1 MSVWNRIG
9 DIASNTA
16 KGIFNFTGEVA
27 EATGSASRF
36 ALDVGTAPWND
47 DDEYN
52 GFIQTFKT
60 AWAKEGTDIIKPFAS
75 AGGAIYKVPGVAKA
89 GNVISTAGEFLYK
102 ANQEIIREPAST
114 YFLMQGQVSGGNAS
128 FFNPDDWKKAYKG
141 AQEIDFG
148 KAFSSGGVAAGR
160 MSYDPQFNIYD
171 PREREAAFNGGI
183 YGAVEKTAN
192 IGVQIFGDI
201 TFGVAK
207 GLKVAKA
214 SILGVG
220 KLNNADAVAKAAE
233 DITKAQYGVDNRF
246 TKVLKDFTDNNS
258 TYALSHPMV
267 KSSSSPGLLAHLL
280 GDSVDVDET
289 ALILRS
295 ALGDPKAMDD
305 LRVQRKYIT
314 DALEAERGKLS
325 AVDEF
330 KLFAAPDG
338 SGMLPFLNDNK
349 VVADEI
355 LANYRSLAANDK
367 YFADLMEVGK
377 GGGALTRTTGKVL
390 QGTED
395 FIAKARAFKF
405 YDKAVGNPR
414 IEIYQPTPFH
424 IMYQKISYSQ
434 GERPAGL
441 VDFNDPDSYREI
453 IANINRLGPTSSSK
467 LVPKKFNGLGAFTQ
481 EQSKKLLDDFLKAS
495 TPEAKFA
502 ATKSFESSAV
512 KALAAKYGI
521 KQEAADAIYNN
532 YDGARTSALKSI
544 QDKGFMV
551 DTDGSVLRIPQL
563 ESQTANYLPLMDFDV
578 LDNLLKRNA
587 REINL
592 IDDITSPIFNS
603 LDLVQDLFKAA
614 VLLRLG
620 YTFRNTLDSSLRI
633 AGSIGAYAQLRH
645 LGPGLKNIITD
656 KVKTPSRLIDK
667 YKAVDSGMT
676 FKQVQ
681 QSSVGVI
688 DELNKLKSS
697 ISALEAKL
705 SLNPDDL
712 DLAGELNTFKLLQ
725 EEKQSIYQHYTD
737 VLNRS
742 KGAKLKPVYPNVR
755 NYTDG
760 GTGGLPGT
768 RSVVGFV
775 DTKYVSKMPGNTV
788 DTERVNFFRKE
799 LSSGKGFDEPI
810 MVVYN
815 NDSGLA
821 YVGEGNHR
829 LQAALLE
836 NIPYVPIR
844 VVRGTESEMISF
856 TKEGRSPKQIKNNK
870 TLPFTTGGAQGPVEY
885 MPPDVH
891 PSFIFDKEYIT
902 DKDLF
907 AQGGKE
913 LDTKKRIGSGSY
925 TVTTSDGQV
934 YELNDAFGGPLGDMF
949 RRIAS
954 SGNSFERMVDSNT
967 DLYKRSLS
975 SKGIGVVKPTDPAYF
990 DQWAQTLRTQFGNS
1004 AIVNKI
1010 IAGENIDDI
1019 TRWLKSSSDGRDL
1032 RRRLT
1037 ISSDESSEYVNKIN
1051 GFLDQYLPVSS
1062 NLRSKIKDIT
1072 PEDLRSTFKDPTTL
1086 PLIHGHVLE
1095 DAVKNNS
1102 KFKVKET
1109 INGLFKLLATM
1120 PEDAFA
1126 RNPVYVHLYREEA
1139 KRRLDIMAG
1148 LKTEIVSTAD
1158 QEAIMMQARKFALRE
1173 MKNILFNIERKT
1185 NLATAMKY
1193 INPFFSAQE
1202 NAYKTWM
1209 KLAVADPSIVN
1220 KGYLVWQSPNRSGL
1234 VTDEDG
1240 NQVPVG
1246 QTKGNDTIW
1255 LDLPKGLTKI
1265 PGLESLTRAG
1275 IPKGSLDIIFQ
1286 GGLDV
1291 LYNTGNP
1298 NLFADIFPVGPYVA
1312 VPVAQLTKDQPT
1324 LQDSL
1329 KGMFPYGLP
1338 KNAVSAFLPP
1348 FIQRQITSNAG
1359 LDDPQFSRTFQL
1371 IWKTEQQNAK
1381 RDGKPAVQFDKIMD
1395 MTKDYYR
1402 MRTYANL
1409 IMPFAPRFDTPYQY
1423 YLDKSREYKR
1433 VYGLDADA
1441 KFLNDYPEYFSF
1453 SASLSKNPT
1462 GVQSSVVAA
1471 ENTKKYSTLITEL
1484 TQINPKLIGLVT
1496 NDPTGYNFS
1505 QAAYNFL
1512 YKKKISP
1519 GSSETFLSSQSPIE
1533 SQRQNE
1539 AEKGWIQYNKL
1550 ADFLDNQLQARGL
1563 SSTQQTGAED
1573 LAYIKKEYVRK
1584 LSIQTDPE
1592 GKPMFD
1598 NKTGQYVQTAWSD
1611 DYLDSDGSK
1620 TNKVILGLS
1629 TVLQDET
1636 FMKDNKN
1643 STTWKSVSLYLD
1655 IRKAIAQ
1662 NLLNRDVKSID
1673 AKANGD
1679 LKFIYDGMVNKLKQ
1693 DDKLGFAYLYDRF
1706 LSQDL
1711 ITDRYLTPKVGE

>member
-1 MSVWNRIG
+1 VSVWNRIG
-9 DIASNTA
+9 DVASNAA
-16 KGIFNFTGEVA
+16 KGVFNFTGDLA
-27 EATGSASRF
+27 EATGSVSRF

-52 GFIQTFKT
+52 GFVQTFKT

-75 AGGAIYKVPGVAKA
+75 AGGAIYKVPGVAK
-89 GNVISTAGEFLYK
+89 GVNFISTAGEFLYK

-114 YFLMQGQVSGGNAS
+114 YFLMQGEVSGGKAS

-141 AQEIDFG
+141 AQEINFG
-148 KAFSSGGVAAGR
+148 KAFASGGVAAGR

-171 PREREAAFNGGI
+171 PREREAAFKGGI
-183 YGAVEKTAN
+183 YGAVETGAD
-192 IGVQIFGDI
+192 IGIQLFGDI
-201 TFGVAK
+201 SFGVGK

-214 SILGVG
+214 STLGVG
-220 KLNNADAVAKAAE
+220 KLSNADAVAKAAE
-233 DITKAQYGVDNRF
+233 DITKAQYGVNNRF
-246 TKVLKDFTDNNS
+246 TKVLKDFTDNTS

-267 KSSSSPGLLAHLL
+267 KSSSNPGLLAHLL

-305 LRVQRKYIT
+305 LRLQRKYIT

-325 AVDEF
+325 VVDEF

-338 SGMLPFLNDNK
+338 SGMLPFLNDSK
-349 VVADEI
+349 IVADEV
-355 LANYRSLAANDK
+355 LSNYRSLAANDK

-377 GGGALTRTTGKVL
+377 GGGALTRTTGKIL
-390 QGTED
+390 QGAED
-395 FIAKARAFKF
+395 FVAKARAFKF
-405 YDKAVGNPR
+405 YDEAVGNPR

-424 IMYQKISYSQ
+424 IMYQKISYLQ

-453 IANINRLGPTSSSK
+453 IANINRLGPTSTSK

-502 ATKSFESSAV
+502 ATKNFESSAV
-512 KALAAKYGI
+512 KALAAKYGVSQQ
-521 KQEAADAIYNN
+521 KADAIYNN

-592 IDDITSPIFNS
+592 IDDITSPVFNS

-620 YTFRNTLDSSLRI
+620 YTIRNTVDSSLRI

-645 LGPGLKNIITD
+645 LGPGLKNVITD
-656 KVKTPSRLIDK
+656 KVKTPSRLIDS
-667 YKAVDSGMT
+667 YRAVDSGMT

-681 QSSVGVI
+681 ESSTRVI
-688 DELNKLKSS
+688 DDLNKLKSS

-712 DLAGELNTFKLLQ
+712 DLAGELNTFKLLR
-725 EEKQSIYQHYTD
+725 EEKESIYQHYTD

-742 KGAKLKPVYPNVR
+742 PKAEPKQR
-755 NYTDG
+755 I
-760 GTGGLPGT
+760 GTG
-768 RSVVGFV
+768 
-775 DTKYVSKMPGNTV
+775 
-788 DTERVNFFRKE
+788 
-799 LSSGKGFDEPI
+799 
-810 MVVYN
+810 
-815 NDSGLA
+815 
-821 YVGEGNHR
+821 
-829 LQAALLE
+829 
-836 NIPYVPIR
+836 
-844 VVRGTESEMISF
+844 
-856 TKEGRSPKQIKNNK
+856 
-870 TLPFTTGGAQGPVEY
+870 
-885 MPPDVH
+885 
-891 PSFIFDKEYIT
+891 
-902 DKDLF
+902 
-907 AQGGKE
+907 
-913 LDTKKRIGSGSY
+913 SY
-925 TVTTSDGQV
+925 RVTTSDGQV
-934 YELNDAFGGPLGDMF
+934 YDLNDAFGGPLGDMF

-967 DLYKRSLS
+967 DLYKRNLAY
-975 SKGIGVVKPTDPAYF
+975 KGIGVVKPTDPAYF

-1004 AIVNKI
+1004 AVVNKI
-1010 IAGENIDDI
+1010 IAGDTIDDI

-1032 RRRLT
+1032 RRRLS

-1095 DAVKNNS
+1095 DAIKNNS

-1126 RNPVYVHLYREEA
+1126 RNPVYIHLYREEA
-1139 KRRLDIMAG
+1139 KRRLDIMSG
-1148 LKTEIVSTAD
+1148 LKDEIVGIAD
-1158 QEAIMMQARKFALRE
+1158 QEAIMSQAHKFALRE

-1209 KLAVADPSIVN
+1209 KLAIADPSIVN

-1338 KNAVSAFLPP
+1338 KNAISAFLPP
-1348 FIQRQITSNAG
+1348 ALQRQLTSNAG

-1381 RDGKPAVQFDKIMD
+1381 RDGKPAVKFDKIMD

-1433 VYGLDADA
+1433 IYGLDADA

-1462 GVQSSVVAA
+1462 GINSSVVAA
-1471 ENTKKYSTLITEL
+1471 ENTKKYAGLISEL
-1484 TQINPKLIGLVT
+1484 SQINPKLIGLVT
-1496 NDPTGYNFS
+1496 NDPTGYDFS

-1550 ADFLDNQLQARGL
+1550 SDFIDNQLQARGL

-1592 GKPMFD
+1592 GKPIFD
-1598 NKTGQYVQTAWSD
+1598 NKTGQYVQTAWAD

-1620 TNKVILGLS
+1620 TNRVILGLS
-1629 TVLQDET
+1629 TILQDKT
-1636 FMKDNKN
+1636 FMKNNKN
-1643 STTWKSVSLYLD
+1643 SATWKSVSAYLD

-1662 NLLNRDVKSID
+1662 NLLNRDVTSID
-1673 AKANGD
+1673 AKANAD
-1679 LKFIYDGMVNKLKQ
+1679 LKFIYEGMVNKLKQ

-1711 ITDRYLTPKVGE
+1711 LTDRYLTPKVGE

>member
-9 DIASNTA
+9 DVASNAA
-16 KGIFNFTGEVA
+16 KGVFNFTGDVA
-27 EATGSASRF
+27 EAAGSVSRF

-52 GFIQTFKT
+52 GFVQTFKT

-102 ANQEIIREPAST
+102 ANQEVIREPIAT
-114 YFLMQGQVSGGNAS
+114 YQLVMGDVDGGLFN
-128 FFNPDDWKKAYKG
+128 FFDPDAWKKAYKG
-141 AQEIDFG
+141 AQEVSVG
-148 KAFSSGGVAAGR
+148 QAFVGGGIAASR

-171 PREREAAFNGGI
+171 PREREAAFKNSAWGKVSSGTI
-183 YGAVEKTAN
+183 DFFTQV
-192 IGVQIFGDI
+192 FGDI
-201 TFGVAK
+201 TIGAAK
-207 GLKVAKA
+207 GLKVVKESA
-214 SILGVG
+214 IGVG
-220 KLNNADAVAKAAE
+220 KLKNSDLVAKAAE
-233 DITKAQYGVDNRF
+233 DITKAQYGVNNRF

-267 KSSSSPGLLAHLL
+267 KSSSNPGLLAHLL

-305 LRVQRKYIT
+305 LRLQRKYIT

-349 VVADEI
+349 AVADDV
-355 LANYRSLAANDK
+355 LTNYRSLAENDK
-367 YFADLMEVGK
+367 YFADLMEIGK
-377 GGGALTRTTGKVL
+377 GGGTLTRTTGKIL
-390 QGTED
+390 QGAED
-395 FIAKARAFKF
+395 FVAKSRAFKF

-424 IMYQKISYSQ
+424 IMYQKISFNQ

-453 IANINRLGPTSSSK
+453 IANINRLGPTSSNK

-512 KALAAKYGI
+512 TALAAKYDI

-578 LDNLLKRNA
+578 LDNLLKRNS

-592 IDDITSPIFNS
+592 IDDITSPVFNS

-620 YTFRNTLDSSLRI
+620 YTVRNTVDSSLRI
-633 AGSIGAYAQLRH
+633 AASVGAYAQLRH
-645 LGPGLKNIITD
+645 LGPGLKNVITD
-656 KVKTPSRLIDK
+656 KVKTPSRLIDR
-667 YKAVDSGMT
+667 YKAVDSTMT

-681 QSSVGVI
+681 ESSTKVI
-688 DELNKLKSS
+688 DDLNKLKSS

-737 VLNRS
+737 VLNRN
-742 KGAKLKPVYPNVR
+742 KGKQPKQR
-755 NYTDG
+755 I
-760 GTGGLPGT
+760 GTG
-768 RSVVGFV
+768 
-775 DTKYVSKMPGNTV
+775 
-788 DTERVNFFRKE
+788 
-799 LSSGKGFDEPI
+799 
-810 MVVYN
+810 
-815 NDSGLA
+815 
-821 YVGEGNHR
+821 
-829 LQAALLE
+829 
-836 NIPYVPIR
+836 
-844 VVRGTESEMISF
+844 
-856 TKEGRSPKQIKNNK
+856 
-870 TLPFTTGGAQGPVEY
+870 
-885 MPPDVH
+885 
-891 PSFIFDKEYIT
+891 
-902 DKDLF
+902 
-907 AQGGKE
+907 
-913 LDTKKRIGSGSY
+913 SY
-925 TVTTSDGQV
+925 KVTTSDGQV

-967 DLYKRSLS
+967 DLYKRNLA

-1004 AIVNKI
+1004 AVVNKI

-1019 TRWLKSSSDGRDL
+1019 TGWLKSSSDGRDL
-1032 RRRLT
+1032 RRRLA

-1072 PEDLRSTFKDPTTL
+1072 PEDLRSAFKDPTTL

-1095 DAVKNNS
+1095 DAIKNNS
-1102 KFKVKET
+1102 KIKVKET

-1126 RNPVYVHLYREEA
+1126 RNPVFVHLYREEA
-1139 KRRLDIMAG
+1139 KRRLNIMAG
-1148 LKTEIVSTAD
+1148 LKDDIVSIAD
-1158 QEAIMMQARKFALRE
+1158 QEVIMMQARKFALRE

-1209 KLAVADPSIVN
+1209 KLAVADPSIIN
-1220 KGYLVWQSPNRSGL
+1220 KGYLVWQSPNRAGL

-1312 VPVAQLTKDQPT
+1312 VSVAQLTKDQPT

-1338 KNAVSAFLPP
+1338 KDAISAFLPP
-1348 FIQRQITSNAG
+1348 ALQRQLTSRAG
-1359 LDDPQFSRTFQL
+1359 LDDPQFSRTFGL

-1381 RDGKPAVQFDKIMD
+1381 RDGRKPPQFDKIMD

-1441 KFLNDYPEYFSF
+1441 RFLNDYPEYFSF

-1462 GVQSSVVAA
+1462 GVNSSVIAA
-1471 ENTKKYSTLITEL
+1471 ENTKKYAGLISQL
-1484 TQINPKLIGLVT
+1484 SQIEPRLIGLVT
-1496 NDPTGYNFS
+1496 NDPSGYDFS

-1519 GSSETFLSSQSPIE
+1519 GSSETFLSSLSPIE
-1533 SQRQNE
+1533 SERKNE

-1550 ADFLDNQLQARGL
+1550 SDFLDNQLQARGL

-1573 LAYIKKEYVRK
+1573 LAYIKLEYIKE
-1584 LSIQTDPE
+1584 LSTQKDPE
-1592 GKPMFD
+1592 GKPIFD
-1598 NKTGQYVQTAWSD
+1598 NKTGQYVQTAWAD

-1629 TVLQDET
+1629 TALQDET
-1636 FMKDNKN
+1636 FMKNNKN
-1643 STTWKSVSLYLD
+1643 SATWKSVSAYLD

-1662 NLLNRDVKSID
+1662 NLLNRDVTSIN
-1673 AKANGD
+1673 AKANAD
-1679 LKFIYDGMVNKLKQ
+1679 LKFIYEGMVNKLKQ

-1711 ITDRYLTPKVGE
+1711 IVDRYLTPKVGK

>member
-9 DIASNTA
+9 DVASNAA
-16 KGIFNFTGEVA
+16 KGIFNFTGDVA
-27 EATGSASRF
+27 EATGSLSRF

-52 GFIQTFKT
+52 GFVQTFKT

-75 AGGAIYKVPGVAKA
+75 AGGAIYKVPGVAK
-89 GNVISTAGEFLYK
+89 GVNVISTAGEFLYK

-114 YFLMQGQVSGGNAS
+114 YFLMQGEVSGGKAS

-148 KAFSSGGVAAGR
+148 KAFASGGVAAGR

-171 PREREAAFNGGI
+171 PREREAAFKGGI

-207 GLKVAKA
+207 GLKVAKE
-214 SILGVG
+214 STLGVG
-220 KLNNADAVAKAAE
+220 KLSNADAVAKAAE

-267 KSSSSPGLLAHLL
+267 KSSSNPGLLAHLL

-338 SGMLPFLNDNK
+338 SGMLPFLNDSK
-349 VVADEI
+349 VVTDEV

-395 FIAKARAFKF
+395 FVAKARAFKF

-424 IMYQKISYSQ
+424 IMYQKISYLQ

-453 IANINRLGPTSSSK
+453 IANINRLGPTSTSK

-521 KQEAADAIYNN
+521 SQQKADAIYNN

-563 ESQTANYLPLMDFDV
+563 ESQTANYLPLMDFDI

-592 IDDITSPIFNS
+592 IDDITSPVFNS

-620 YTFRNTLDSSLRI
+620 YTIRNTVDSSLRI
-633 AGSIGAYAQLRH
+633 AASVGAYAQLRH
-645 LGPGLKNIITD
+645 LGPGLKNVITD
-656 KVKTPSRLIDK
+656 KVKTPSRLIDR

-681 QSSVGVI
+681 QSSTRVI
-688 DELNKLKSS
+688 DELNELKSS

-705 SLNPDDL
+705 SLNPDNL
-712 DLAGELNTFKLLQ
+712 DLAGELNTLKLLRK
-725 EEKQSIYQHYTD
+725 EKESIYQHYTD

-742 KGAKLKPVYPNVR
+742 PKA
-755 NYTDG
+755 
-760 GTGGLPGT
+760 
-768 RSVVGFV
+768 
-775 DTKYVSKMPGNTV
+775 
-788 DTERVNFFRKE
+788 E
-799 LSSGKGFDEPI
+799 
-810 MVVYN
+810 
-815 NDSGLA
+815 
-821 YVGEGNHR
+821 
-829 LQAALLE
+829 
-836 NIPYVPIR
+836 
-844 VVRGTESEMISF
+844 
-856 TKEGRSPKQIKNNK
+856 PKQ
-870 TLPFTTGGAQGPVEY
+870 
-885 MPPDVH
+885 
-891 PSFIFDKEYIT
+891 
-902 DKDLF
+902 
-907 AQGGKE
+907 
-913 LDTKKRIGSGSY
+913 RIGSGSY
-925 TVTTSDGQV
+925 TVTTSDGQI

-967 DLYKRSLS
+967 DLYRRSLA

-1004 AIVNKI
+1004 AVVNKI
-1010 IAGENIDDI
+1010 IAGDTIDDI

-1032 RRRLT
+1032 RRRLA

-1072 PEDLRSTFKDPTTL
+1072 PEDLRSAFKDPTTL

-1102 KFKVKET
+1102 KFKVRET

-1126 RNPVYVHLYREEA
+1126 RNPVYVHLYRQEA
-1139 KRRLDIMAG
+1139 KRRLDLMAG
-1148 LKTEIVSTAD
+1148 LKDEIVSTAD
-1158 QEAIMMQARKFALRE
+1158 QEAIMMQSQKFALRE

-1220 KGYLVWQSPNRSGL
+1220 KGYLIWQSPNRSGL

-1255 LDLPKGLTKI
+1255 LDVPKGLRGI

-1338 KNAVSAFLPP
+1338 KNAISAFLPP
-1348 FIQRQITSNAG
+1348 ALQRQLTSNAG

-1381 RDGKPAVQFDKIMD
+1381 RDGKKPPQFDKIMD

-1433 VYGLDADA
+1433 IYGLDADA

-1471 ENTKKYSTLITEL
+1471 ENTKKYAGLISEL
-1484 TQINPKLIGLVT
+1484 NQINPRLIGLVT
-1496 NDPTGYNFS
+1496 NDPSGYDFS

-1512 YKKKISP
+1512 YKKKISL

-1533 SQRQNE
+1533 SQRKNE

-1550 ADFLDNQLQARGL
+1550 ADFIDNQLQARGL

-1573 LAYIKKEYVRK
+1573 LAYIKKEYVKK

-1592 GKPMFD
+1592 GKPIFD
-1598 NKTGQYVQTAWSD
+1598 KKTGQYVQTAWSD

-1629 TVLQDET
+1629 TILQDET
-1636 FMKDNKN
+1636 YMKNNKN
-1643 STTWKSVSLYLD
+1643 SPTWKSVSAYLD

-1662 NLLNRDVKSID
+1662 NLLSRDVKSIE
-1673 AKANGD
+1673 AKANAD

-1711 ITDRYLTPKVGE
+1711 IVDRYLTPKVGE

>member
-1 MSVWNRIG
+1 VSVWNRIG
-9 DIASNTA
+9 DVASNAA
-16 KGIFNFTGEVA
+16 KGVFNFTGDVA
-27 EATGSASRF
+27 EAAGSVSRF

-52 GFIQTFKT
+52 GFVQTFKT

-102 ANQEIIREPAST
+102 ANQEVIREPIAT
-114 YFLMQGQVSGGNAS
+114 YQLVMGDVEGGLFNFFDPNA
-128 FFNPDDWKKAYKG
+128 WKKAYKG
-141 AQEIDFG
+141 AQEISVG
-148 KAFSSGGVAAGR
+148 QAFVGGGITASR

-171 PREREAAFNGGI
+171 PREREAAFKNSAWGKVSSGTI
-183 YGAVEKTAN
+183 DSFTQV
-192 IGVQIFGDI
+192 FGDI
-201 TFGVAK
+201 TIGAAK
-207 GLKVAKA
+207 GLKVVKE
-214 SILGVG
+214 STIGVG
-220 KLNNADAVAKAAE
+220 KLKNADLVAKAAE
-233 DITKAQYGVDNRF
+233 DITKAQYGVNNRF

-267 KSSSSPGLLAHLL
+267 KSSSNPGLLAHLL

-305 LRVQRKYIT
+305 LRLQRKYIT

-349 VVADEI
+349 AVADDV
-355 LANYRSLAANDK
+355 LTNYRSLAENDK
-367 YFADLMEVGK
+367 YFADLMEIGK
-377 GGGALTRTTGKVL
+377 GGGTLTRTTGKIL
-390 QGTED
+390 QGAED
-395 FIAKARAFKF
+395 FVAKSRAFKF

-424 IMYQKISYSQ
+424 IMYQKISFNQ

-453 IANINRLGPTSSSK
+453 IANINRLGPTSSNK

-512 KALAAKYGI
+512 TALAAKYDI

-578 LDNLLKRNA
+578 LDNLLKRNS

-592 IDDITSPIFNS
+592 IDDITSPVFNS

-620 YTFRNTLDSSLRI
+620 YTVRNTVDSSLRI
-633 AGSIGAYAQLRH
+633 AASVGAYAQLRH
-645 LGPGLKNIITD
+645 LGPGLKNVITD
-656 KVKTPSRLIDK
+656 KVKTPSRLIDR
-667 YKAVDSGMT
+667 YKAVDSTMT

-681 QSSVGVI
+681 ESSTKVI
-688 DELNKLKSS
+688 DDLNKLKSS

-737 VLNRS
+737 VLNRN
-742 KGAKLKPVYPNVR
+742 KGKEPKQR
-755 NYTDG
+755 I
-760 GTGGLPGT
+760 GTG
-768 RSVVGFV
+768 
-775 DTKYVSKMPGNTV
+775 
-788 DTERVNFFRKE
+788 
-799 LSSGKGFDEPI
+799 
-810 MVVYN
+810 
-815 NDSGLA
+815 
-821 YVGEGNHR
+821 
-829 LQAALLE
+829 
-836 NIPYVPIR
+836 
-844 VVRGTESEMISF
+844 
-856 TKEGRSPKQIKNNK
+856 
-870 TLPFTTGGAQGPVEY
+870 
-885 MPPDVH
+885 
-891 PSFIFDKEYIT
+891 
-902 DKDLF
+902 
-907 AQGGKE
+907 
-913 LDTKKRIGSGSY
+913 SY
-925 TVTTSDGQV
+925 KVTTSDGQV

-967 DLYKRSLS
+967 DLYKRNLA

-1004 AIVNKI
+1004 AVVNKI

-1019 TRWLKSSSDGRDL
+1019 TGWLKSSSDGRDL
-1032 RRRLT
+1032 RRRLA

-1072 PEDLRSTFKDPTTL
+1072 PEDLRSAFKDPTTL

-1095 DAVKNNS
+1095 DAIKNNS
-1102 KFKVKET
+1102 KIKVKET

-1126 RNPVYVHLYREEA
+1126 RNPVFVHLYREEA
-1139 KRRLDIMAG
+1139 KRRLNIMAG
-1148 LKTEIVSTAD
+1148 LKDDIVSIAD
-1158 QEAIMMQARKFALRE
+1158 QEVIMMQARKFALRE

-1209 KLAVADPSIVN
+1209 KLAVADPSIIN
-1220 KGYLVWQSPNRSGL
+1220 KGYLVWQSPNRAGL

-1312 VPVAQLTKDQPT
+1312 VSVAQLTKDQPT

-1338 KNAVSAFLPP
+1338 KDAISAFLPP
-1348 FIQRQITSNAG
+1348 ALQRQLTSRAG

-1381 RDGKPAVQFDKIMD
+1381 RDGRPAVTFDKIMD

-1441 KFLNDYPEYFSF
+1441 RFLNDYPEYFSF

-1462 GVQSSVVAA
+1462 GVQSSVIAA
-1471 ENTKKYSTLITEL
+1471 ENTKKYSSLITEL

-1496 NDPTGYNFS
+1496 NDPTGYDFS

-1550 ADFLDNQLQARGL
+1550 SDFIDNQLQARGL

-1573 LAYIKKEYVRK
+1573 LAYIKTEYIRE
-1584 LSIQTDPE
+1584 LSIQKDPE
-1592 GKPMFD
+1592 GKPIFD
-1598 NKTGQYVQTAWSD
+1598 NKTGQYVQTAWAD

-1620 TNKVILGLS
+1620 TNRVILGLS
-1629 TVLQDET
+1629 TILQDEK
-1636 FMKDNKN
+1636 FMKNNKN
-1643 STTWKSVSLYLD
+1643 SATWKSVSAYLD
-1655 IRKAIAQ
+1655 VRKAIAQ
-1662 NLLNRDVKSID
+1662 NLLSRDVKSIN
-1673 AKANGD
+1673 AKANAD
-1679 LKFIYDGMVNKLKQ
+1679 LKFIYEGMVNKLKQ
-1693 DDKLGFAYLYDRF
+1693 DDKMGFAYLYDRF

-1711 ITDRYLTPKVGE
+1711 LADKYLTPKIGK

>member
-1 MSVWNRIG
+1 VSVWNRIG
-9 DIASNTA
+9 DIASNAA
-16 KGIFNFTGEVA
+16 KGVFNFTGDVA
-27 EATGSASRF
+27 EATGSLSRF

-52 GFIQTFKT
+52 GFVQTFKT

-75 AGGAIYKVPGVAKA
+75 AGGAIYKVPGVAK
-89 GNVISTAGEFLYK
+89 GVNVISTAGEFLYK
-102 ANQEIIREPAST
+102 ANQEVIREPLST
-114 YFLMQGQVSGGNAS
+114 YFLMQGEVSGGKAS

-148 KAFSSGGVAAGR
+148 KAFASGGVAAGR

-171 PREREAAFNGGI
+171 PREREAAFKGGI

-207 GLKVAKA
+207 GLKVAKE
-214 SILGVG
+214 STLGVG
-220 KLNNADAVAKAAE
+220 KLSNADAVAKAAE

-267 KSSSSPGLLAHLL
+267 KSSSNPGLLAHLL

-305 LRVQRKYIT
+305 LRLQRKYIT

-338 SGMLPFLNDNK
+338 SGMLPFLNDSK
-349 VVADEI
+349 VVTDEV

-395 FIAKARAFKF
+395 FVAKARAFKF

-424 IMYQKISYSQ
+424 IMYQKISYLQ

-453 IANINRLGPTSSSK
+453 IANINRLGPTSTSK

-521 KQEAADAIYNN
+521 SQQKADAIYNN

-592 IDDITSPIFNS
+592 IDDITSPVFNS

-620 YTFRNTLDSSLRI
+620 YTIRNTVDSSLRI
-633 AGSIGAYAQLRH
+633 AASVGAYAQLRH
-645 LGPGLKNIITD
+645 LGPGLKNVITD
-656 KVKTPSRLIDK
+656 KVKTPSRLIDR

-681 QSSVGVI
+681 QSSTRVI
-688 DELNKLKSS
+688 DELNELKSS

-705 SLNPDDL
+705 SLNPNNL
-712 DLAGELNTFKLLQ
+712 DLAGELNTLKLLR
-725 EEKQSIYQHYTD
+725 EEKESIYQHYTD

-742 KGAKLKPVYPNVR
+742 PKA
-755 NYTDG
+755 
-760 GTGGLPGT
+760 
-768 RSVVGFV
+768 
-775 DTKYVSKMPGNTV
+775 
-788 DTERVNFFRKE
+788 E
-799 LSSGKGFDEPI
+799 
-810 MVVYN
+810 
-815 NDSGLA
+815 
-821 YVGEGNHR
+821 
-829 LQAALLE
+829 
-836 NIPYVPIR
+836 
-844 VVRGTESEMISF
+844 
-856 TKEGRSPKQIKNNK
+856 PKQ
-870 TLPFTTGGAQGPVEY
+870 
-885 MPPDVH
+885 
-891 PSFIFDKEYIT
+891 
-902 DKDLF
+902 
-907 AQGGKE
+907 
-913 LDTKKRIGSGSY
+913 RIGSGSY

-934 YELNDAFGGPLGDMF
+934 YELNDAFGGPLGNMF

-967 DLYKRSLS
+967 DLYRRSLA

-1004 AIVNKI
+1004 AVVNKI
-1010 IAGENIDDI
+1010 IAGETIDDT

-1072 PEDLRSTFKDPTTL
+1072 PEDLRSAFKDPTTL

-1102 KFKVKET
+1102 KIKVKET

-1126 RNPVYVHLYREEA
+1126 RNPVYIHLYRQEA

-1148 LKTEIVSTAD
+1148 LKDEIVGIAD
-1158 QEAIMMQARKFALRE
+1158 QEAIMSQAHKFALRE

-1338 KNAVSAFLPP
+1338 KNAISAFLPP
-1348 FIQRQITSNAG
+1348 ALQRQLTSNAG
-1359 LDDPQFSRTFQL
+1359 LDDPQFSRTFGL

-1381 RDGKPAVQFDKIMD
+1381 RDGRKPPQFDKIMD

-1433 VYGLDADA
+1433 IYGLDADA

-1462 GVQSSVVAA
+1462 GVQSSVLAA
-1471 ENTKKYSTLITEL
+1471 ENTKKYAGLISQL
-1484 TQINPKLIGLVT
+1484 SQINPKLIGLVT
-1496 NDPTGYNFS
+1496 NDPSGYDFS

-1519 GSSETFLSSQSPIE
+1519 GSSETFLSSLSPIE
-1533 SQRQNE
+1533 SERKNE

-1550 ADFLDNQLQARGL
+1550 ADFIDNQLQARGL

-1573 LAYIKKEYVRK
+1573 LAYIKKEYVKK

-1592 GKPMFD
+1592 GKPIFD
-1598 NKTGQYVQTAWSD
+1598 KKTGQYVQTAWSD

-1636 FMKDNKN
+1636 FMKNNKN
-1643 STTWKSVSLYLD
+1643 SPTWKSVSAYLD

-1662 NLLNRDVKSID
+1662 NLLSRDVKSIE
-1673 AKANGD
+1673 AKANAD

-1711 ITDRYLTPKVGE
+1711 IVDRYLTPKVGE